1 MSQPQMHAFAG
12 ATLPPTRSILSKYL
26 SVPICGCSKNMQF
39 QLHLVDRTY
48 LFELPEELVNVLA

>member
-1 MSQPQMHAFAG
+1 MYAFAV
-12 ATLPPTRSILSKYL
+12 AIRPPTIKILSKFL